1 MFVIKQARCRV
12 HTDKKQ
18 ALGGNMFGGLC
29 KPGMAQKGASCVPMK
44 TDISSAG
51 SDLWAHSTL
60 FEAAPTTF
68 FSGRSSGVEA
78 YQQAVP

>member
-1 MFVIKQARCRV
+1 
-12 HTDKKQ
+12 
-18 ALGGNMFGGLC
+18 MFGMGAGLGLC

-51 SDLWAHSTL
+51 SDLWPHST
-60 FEAAPTTF
+60 FVGGRSTTF